1 MAIKSEK
8 IDGTKIINEVESS
21 NLSKT
26 EYDTATK
33 KMLVTF
39 KNGLQYEYEDVTHQ
53 TYTRFRMSESQG
65 KYFSTEIAKKHKF
78 TKLSQ
83 G

>member
-39 KNGLQYEYEDVTHQ
+39 KNGLQYEYEDVAHQ

-65 KYFSTEIAKKHKF
+65 KYFSTEIAKNHKF
-78 TKLSQ
+78 TKL
-83 G
+83 

>member
-39 KNGLQYEYEDVTHQ
+39 KNGLQYENEDVPNQ
-53 TYTRFRMSESQG
+53 TYTRFRMSC
-65 KYFSTEIAKKHKF
+65 FLSTSEAADELTRIHVIHV
-78 TKLSQ
+78 T
-83 G
+83 